1 MNLELNK
8 IDDFPGPGT
17 YEITESFVGM
27 PNYLL
32 KNNNKVNN
40 SKIAV
45 SVLKELDEQLM
56 NWVVILKFS

>member
-1 MNLELNK
+1 MEFNK

-17 YEITESFVGM
+17 YEVSDSFAGV

-32 KNNNKVNN
+32 KQNNKVNN

-56 NWVVILKFS
+56 NWFQKLKIN